1 MEADNMTEKELL
13 EWLGKED
20 SSAYGECHGEQL
32 DALIAKG
39 WAEVG
44 PTPSGR
50 SRMYARVWLTEA
62 GLAALETNA
71 G

>member
-1 MEADNMTEKELL
+1 MTEKDLL
-13 EWLGKED
+13 EWLGQED

>member
-1 MEADNMTEKELL
+1 MTEKELL

>member
-1 MEADNMTEKELL
+1 MPLTEKDLL
-13 EWLGKED
+13 EWLGQED